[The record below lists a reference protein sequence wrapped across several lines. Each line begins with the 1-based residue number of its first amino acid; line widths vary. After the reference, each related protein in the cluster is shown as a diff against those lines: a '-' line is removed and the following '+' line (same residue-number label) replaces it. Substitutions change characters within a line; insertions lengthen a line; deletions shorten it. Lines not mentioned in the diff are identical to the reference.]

1 ASGVL
6 FISTLASTGPLACA
20 ARSLARPSQNW
31 AALKTA
37 LNTVGELRGPFCQP
51 WPMEVGTLSAPP
63 VPMAW
68 QVLQLMMWL
77 RDRRGS
83 KNNQRPSSTC
93 SAVIFWP
100 RISAGGSGT
109 GLNSELAVVRS
120 SSAEGCGASAAMTA
134 PENNRAMQEDVVRS
148 LRISFPQ

>member
-1 ASGVL
+1 MLRKVVRTASGVL

-31 AALKTA
+31 ATLNTA

-63 VPMAW
+63 VPIAW

-83 KNNQRPSSTC
+83 KNSQRPRSTC
-93 SAVIFWP
+93 SAVMASP
-100 RISAGGSGT
+100 RILAGASGI
-109 GLNSELAVVRS
+109 GLNRELAVARS
-120 SSAEGCGASAAMTA
+120 SCAEGCGVSAATA
-134 PENNRAMQEDVVRS
+134 IVPENSKATQEDV
-148 LRISFPQ
+148 